1 MKTGLTGP
9 SHANG
14 YELKARVDPAAVA
27 GIEEAHLDDGRSNV
41 MAVDGNGRAE
51 NRSVDFSVDDDCR
64 ASRWEDSLVKGDF
77 VMTGLFAVN
86 AKTVTT
92 FDRSVCA
99 YDASYWGRGSRR
111 QIAVVGSR

>member
-1 MKTGLTGP
+1 MGGP
-9 SHANG
+9 M
-14 YELKARVDPAAVA
+14 
-27 GIEEAHLDDGRSNV
+27 V
-41 MAVDGNGRAE
+41 MAVDINGRAE
-51 NRSVDFSVDDDCR
+51 NRSVDFSVNDDGR

-111 QIAVVGSR
+111 EIAVVSSR